1 MSGLVKRN
9 FAICQTNRTDRLS
22 RKVSLRAFC
31 GAVKILAF
39 SLSICYIPLMTTL
52 QQIVEKPAGYRII
65 VDAPREDATL
75 TRTPF
80 DRITQVPGVMGGKPT
95 IRGMRVTVGMIVG
108 QIAERQSVEDIL
120 AAYPYLEPEDIHQSL
135 QYAAWLVEGRNV
147 DRVAV

>member
-1 MSGLVKRN
+1 M
-9 FAICQTNRTDRLS
+9 
-22 RKVSLRAFC
+22 
-31 GAVKILAF
+31 
-39 SLSICYIPLMTTL
+39 MTL
-52 QQIVEKPAGYRII
+52 QQAVEKPTGYRIT
-65 VDAPREDATL
+65 VDAPREDTAFTQ
-75 TRTPF
+75 TPF

-135 QYAAWLVEGRNV
+135 QYAAWLVEGRDV